1 MQRAGYRHLLR
12 KEEKMTI
19 KSLSTLANGK
29 QIIDLT
35 GPQGNAFFLLGTAAK
50 LAKEFGK
57 DGEEIMARMKSGDY
71 DNLVEVFD
79 EEFGDYVD
87 LYR

>member
-1 MQRAGYRHLLR
+1 MA
-12 KEEKMTI
+12 I
-19 KSLSTLANGK
+19 KSAAALRGRK

-50 LAKEFGK
+50 LAKELGK
-57 DGEEIMARMKSGDY
+57 DGEEIKARMKSGGY

-79 EEFGDYVD
+79 SEFGGYVD